1 MSNYK
6 LYNEGRI
13 RLNIAKNWPFNQYSK
28 PEGGIMKLRFA
39 GCVYAATLLITG
51 ATGTLAQDK
60 TFELKLSHWV
70 PPSHPLQKALEEWG
84 ASVEKDSGGTIKYK
98 VYPAQQ
104 LGKAF
109 DHYDMARDGIADL
122 TYINPGYQP
131 GRFPIIGAGELP
143 FLMSNAKSG
152 SQAIDAWYR
161 AYADK
166 EMKDVKFCL
175 AFVHDPGTFHSK
187 TKKILVPADIKGM
200 KIRPAHATMATWVT
214 QLGGTNVQSSAPEVR
229 DILDKGVADA
239 VTFPWGSVPLFGIDK
254 VTKYHMNVPLYVTTF
269 AFVFNKNTYNQMS
282 AAQKKVID
290 NHCTNEWALKVAAP
304 WADFEHNGIAKLK
317 AEVGHEVYDLSAAQ
331 LAEWKKSAE
340 PLSKIWADN
349 VKKAGANPDVV
360 MKEFKAELA
369 KYKAGY

>member
-1 MSNYK
+1 
-6 LYNEGRI
+6 
-13 RLNIAKNWPFNQYSK
+13 
-28 PEGGIMKLRFA
+28 MKTRFA
-39 GCVYAATLLITG
+39 GYVYAAALAMAVGGTSG
-51 ATGTLAQDK
+51 ALAQEK

-84 ASVEKDSGGTIKYK
+84 ASVEKESGGTIKYK
-98 VYPAQQ
+98 VYPSQQ

-143 FLMSNAKSG
+143 FLMTNAKGG

-161 AYADK
+161 KYADR

-187 TKKILVPADIKGM
+187 AKKIMVPGDVKGM

-229 DILDKGVADA
+229 EILDKGVADA
-239 VTFPWGSVPLFGIDK
+239 VTFPWGSIPLFGIDK
-254 VTKYHMNVPLYVTTF
+254 VTKYHMNAPLYVTTF
-269 AFVFNKNTYNQMS
+269 AFVFNKDKYNQMS
-282 AAQKKVID
+282 AKQKKAID
-290 NHCTNEWALKVAAP
+290 NHCTNEWALKVAGP
-304 WADFEHNGIAKLK
+304 WADFEHGGIAKLK
-317 AEVGHEVYDLSAAQ
+317 AMADHEVYEISPAQ

-340 PLSKIWADN
+340 PLQNAWANN
-349 VKKAGANPDVV
+349 VKKAGGNPDTI

-369 KYKAGY
+369 KFKSAY

>member
-1 MSNYK
+1 
-6 LYNEGRI
+6 
-13 RLNIAKNWPFNQYSK
+13 
-28 PEGGIMKLRFA
+28 MKSRVAICATALAVA
-39 GCVYAATLLITG
+39 GLIG
-51 ATGTLAQDK
+51 ASGVARAQEK

-84 ASVEKDSGGTIKYK
+84 ASIEKASGGTIKYK

-143 FLMSNAKSG
+143 FLMANAKGG

-161 AYADK
+161 KYADK

-187 TKKILVPADIKGM
+187 SKKITVPGDIKGM
-200 KIRPAHATMATWVT
+200 KIRPAHATMATFVT

-229 DILDKGVADA
+229 DILEKGVADA
-239 VTFPWGSVPLFGIDK
+239 VTFPWGSIPLFGIDK
-254 VTKYHMNVPLYVTTF
+254 VTKYHMEVPLYVTTF
-269 AFVFNKNTYNQMS
+269 AFVFNKDKYAQMS
-282 AAQKKVID
+282 AKQKKVID
-290 NHCTNEWALKVAAP
+290 DHCTNEWALKVAGP

-317 AEVGHEVYDLSAAQ
+317 AEGHEVYPITPAQ
-331 LAEWKKSAE
+331 LAEWKKAAE
-340 PLSKIWADN
+340 PLEKTWADN
-349 VKKAGANPDVV
+349 VKKAGGDADTI
-360 MKEFKAELA
+360 MKELKAELT
-369 KYKAGY
+369 KFKAAY

>member
-1 MSNYK
+1 
-6 LYNEGRI
+6 
-13 RLNIAKNWPFNQYSK
+13 
-28 PEGGIMKLRFA
+28 MKLRFA
-39 GCVYAATLLITG
+39 GCVYAAALLIGG
-51 ATGTLAQDK
+51 ATGAFAQEK
-60 TFELKLSHWV
+60 TFELKISHWV

-84 ASVEKDSGGTIKYK
+84 ASVEKDSGGTIKFK
-98 VYPAQQ
+98 IYPAQQ

-143 FLMSNAKSG
+143 FLISDAKGG
-152 SQAIDAWYR
+152 SRAIDAWYR
-161 AYADK
+161 KYADK

-175 AFVHDPGTFHSK
+175 AFVHDPGTFHSR
-187 TKKILVPADIKGM
+187 TKKIVEPADIKGM
-200 KIRPAHATMATWVT
+200 KIRPAHATIATWVT

-239 VTFPWGSVPLFGIDK
+239 VTFPWGSIILFGIDK
-254 VTKYHMNVPLYVTTF
+254 VTKYHMNAPLYVTTF

-317 AEVGHEVYDLSAAQ
+317 AEPGHEVYDITAAQ

-340 PLSKIWADN
+340 PLHKTWADN
-349 VKKAGANPDVV
+349 VKKTGVDPAVA
-360 MKEFKAELA
+360 MKEFQDELA

>member
-1 MSNYK
+1 
-6 LYNEGRI
+6 
-13 RLNIAKNWPFNQYSK
+13 
-28 PEGGIMKLRFA
+28 MKFRFA
-39 GCVYAATLLITG
+39 GSLFATAAAALIG
-51 ATGTLAQDK
+51 CATAALAQDK

-84 ASVEKDSGGTIKYK
+84 ASVERDSGGTIKYK

-131 GRFPIIGAGELP
+131 GRFPVIGAGELP
-143 FLMSNAKSG
+143 FLMANAKGG

-161 AYADK
+161 KYASA

-187 TKKILVPADIKGM
+187 VKKIVVPADIKGM

-239 VTFPWGSVPLFGIDK
+239 VTFPWGSIMLFGIDK
-254 VTKYHMNVPLYVTTF
+254 VTKYHMDVPLYVTTF
-269 AFVFNKNTYNQMS
+269 AFVFNKDKYNQMS

-290 NHCTNEWALKVAAP
+290 NHCTPEWALKVASP

-317 AEVGHEVYDLSAAQ
+317 AEAGHEVYELTPAQ
-331 LAEWKKSAE
+331 LAEWKKSAA
-340 PLSKIWADN
+340 PLEKTWADN
-349 VKKAGANPDVV
+349 VKKVGGNPDVA
-360 MKEFKAELA
+360 MKELKTQLA
-369 KYKAGY
+369 KYKAAY